1 MKLEGLTVVD
11 LSVFLPGPYLTM
23 TLADHGARV
32 LKIEPPGGDPG
43 REIGPRVDGET
54 VFFRNVNRGKESLVI
69 DLKDPAGRERLL
81 TLCDEA
87 DIVVETFRPGVV
99 QRLGVDYETVS
110 ARNPGVVY
118 CSISAFGQDGPY
130 RDRPAHDLAVEALGG
145 AISINEGKDGQPA
158 IPGIPAADMLSSLHA
173 LSGVL
178 MALLRREST
187 GRGDYIDISM
197 HDAVLA
203 AYPNVVG
210 PVFAHGR
217 DPVPKHERSMG
228 GSAFYRIYETA
239 DGRHVVLGGQET
251 KFVRNLLAALERPE
265 LAAHCEAGPGPHQAP
280 VVEFLS
286 ETFARRSQ
294 AEWIDWFAGRD
305 ICFAPVK
312 RISEAFDDPHVRHR
326 GMVLGD
332 GTSRQIGPPIK
343 FRHEPARPRLAVPR
357 LAAARQEQKAP
368 ADGSAAP

>member
-54 VFFRNVNRGKESLVI
+54 VFFRNLNRGKESLVI

-81 TLCDEA
+81 TLCDGA

-178 MALLRREST
+178 MALLRRENT

-217 DPVPKHERSMG
+217 DLMPKHERSMG

-239 DGRHVVLGGQET
+239 DGRHVVLGGQEA
-251 KFVRNLLAALERPE
+251 KFVTNLLSALGRPE
-265 LAAHCEAGPGPHQAP
+265 LAIHCEAGPGPHQAP

-312 RISEAFDDPHVRHR
+312 RISEAFDDPHARHR

-332 GTSRQIGPPIK
+332 GASRQIGPTIK
-343 FRHEPARPRLAVPR
+343 FRHEPARPRLDVPR
-357 LAAARQEQKAP
+357 LAADKQEQKAT
-368 ADGSAAP
+368 ASRGDAL